1 MHPFHIVMLSA
12 NLLGL
17 GLILWRGEWVDR
29 AATLALVAVVAATSV
44 LQLLNAPG
52 LMVWVAV
59 LDVLL
64 FFTLW
69 ALAERG
75 ERWWI
80 VALAGFQFIAV
91 VAYLA
96 PFFAWKRL
104 EWAVISVNWAVWAL
118 DSLCVFFGV
127 WEASYAR
134 RFARERGDGARMD
147 AGSRARS
154 AASME

>member
-1 MHPFHIVMLSA
+1 MLSA

-44 LQLLNAPG
+44 LQLLQVPG

-134 RFARERGDGARMD
+134 RFAQERADGARMD

>member
-1 MHPFHIVMLSA
+1 MLSA

-134 RFARERGDGARMD
+134 RFARERADGARMD

-154 AASME
+154 ATSME

>member
-1 MHPFHIVMLSA
+1 MLAA

-17 GLILWRGEWVDR
+17 GLILWRGAWIDR
-29 AATLALVAVVAATSV
+29 AATLALIAVVVMTGL
-44 LQLLNAPG
+44 LQFFNAPG
-52 LMVWVAV
+52 LYVWVAL

-91 VAYLA
+91 IAHVAPLLA
-96 PFFAWKRL
+96 WDRL
-104 EWAVISVNWAVWAL
+104 QWAVITVNWGVWLL
-118 DSLCVFFGV
+118 DSLCVFVGV
-127 WEASYAR
+127 WEASAAR
-134 RFARERGDGARMD
+134 RFAREGRDGARMD
-147 AGSRARS
+147 HGGGARA
-154 AASME
+154 AAAVD

>member
-1 MHPFHIVMLSA
+1 VHPFHILLLSA

-17 GLILWRGEWVDR
+17 GLILWRGEWIDR
-29 AATLALVAVVAATSV
+29 AATLALVSVVAVTSL
-44 LQLLNAPG
+44 LQLLHVPG
-52 LMVWVAV
+52 LMIWAAV
-59 LDVLL
+59 LDILL
-64 FFTLW
+64 FFTFW

-75 ERWWI
+75 GRWWI

-96 PFFAWKRL
+96 PFFAWERL
-104 EWAVISVNWAVWAL
+104 EWAVVSVNWAVWAL

-134 RFARERGDGARMD
+134 RFAREQADGARMD
-147 AGSRARS
+147 AGRRAG
-154 AASME
+154 APASME

>member
-1 MHPFHIVMLSA
+1 VHPFHIVMLSA

-44 LQLLNAPG
+44 LQLLHVPG

-134 RFARERGDGARMD
+134 RFARERADGARMD